1 MTISTINFIFRHGLG
16 GYLKLIFSN
25 EEERIG
31 RIMTDDNK
39 TNKSIQRRRS
49 LMPISINLKHI
60 SESEEAIS
68 QNCQKLGEVYRYKFQ
83 LKYKYRRKTSSTSVN
98 KK

>member
-1 MTISTINFIFRHGLG
+1 MTISTINFR
-16 GYLKLIFSN
+16 Y